1 MKATKKFD
9 ILPRTI
15 MICGSGK
22 KITPTRFT
30 RFLESSS
37 NTVKLSCAGHY
48 VYLRVFEATL
58 ETSKGLE
65 IQINR
70 QIATRSHGAPQNL

>member
-15 MICGSGK
+15 MTCGSGK
-22 KITPTRFT
+22 KITPTLFT
-30 RFLESSS
+30 AIFGV
-37 NTVKLSCAGHY
+37 VKQRSKTE
-48 VYLRVFEATL
+48 LRGTLRLHTCLCATL
-58 ETSKGLE
+58 ETIKGLE

-70 QIATRSHGAPQNL
+70 QIATRSR